1 MALYAFNCYDKD
13 DNIYSI
19 VAEVEYDQENQGFD
33 ISYNACW
40 INGEVADVTEVDKF
54 NRDNGYQ
61 GFNRAIDEAT
71 EQGQSEVW
79 IPVTDPHAAQFVAD
93 CENFDRIIFKDL
105 RTIAEESIC
114 ELQNIAA

>member
-1 MALYAFNCYDKD
+1 MAHYAFNCYDKD

-19 VAEVEYDQENQGFD
+19 VAEVEYEDNDWF
-33 ISYNACW
+33 ISYNAAW
-40 INGEVADVTEVDKF
+40 RNGEIISVVDVNKF

-61 GFNRAIDEAT
+61 AFNRAIDEAT

>member
-1 MALYAFNCYDKD
+1 VVVAALPVGLC
-13 DNIYSI
+13 IL
-19 VAEVEYDQENQGFD
+19 VCGENDLAGAGLGVGID
-33 ISYNACW
+33 
-40 INGEVADVTEVDKF
+40 GDV
-54 NRDNGYQ
+54 
-61 GFNRAIDEAT
+61 EAT

-105 RTIAEESIC
+105 RTIAEQSIC